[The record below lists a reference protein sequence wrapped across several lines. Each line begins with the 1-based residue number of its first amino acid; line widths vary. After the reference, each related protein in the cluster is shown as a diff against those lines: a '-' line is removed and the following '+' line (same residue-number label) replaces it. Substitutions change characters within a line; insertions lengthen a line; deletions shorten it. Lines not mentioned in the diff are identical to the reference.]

1 MTSQSPAKNDVPPSP
16 SPSPWLFPLAA
27 TLGAAAAALLHLD
40 AAASV
45 ALVALVSSLPA
56 LVALARSRYRT
67 SAGADGRATWPAAA
81 RQTGSELVHLV
92 ADHVPDAV
100 LFFSDSGVIRY
111 ANPVARDL
119 FFDGKTPEGQNF
131 IRLVADAPV
140 PLREALLG
148 ESDHLFSM
156 DVDGRRETY
165 HVSRR
170 SFTLDDELHTLLS
183 VKYMTREIGRREVN
197 VLKRVV
203 RVISHE
209 VNNSLAPVTSLVHS
223 ARVIA
228 KNPEHTAKLE
238 RVFSTIEERT
248 NHLRAFLDGYVV
260 LARLPQPHPKP
271 VNFASFLPLLSALYP
286 DVRWPEPPTQ
296 RGWFDAVQIEQVFI
310 NLLKNAAESGSAQ
323 SDIEVRL
330 ATSAD
335 GSSKI
340 DILDRGRG
348 FSAEG
353 LKNALLPLYSTKESG
368 GGMGLS
374 LSQEIIEAHGGSIG
388 ITNRPEGGAWMRIH
402 LPGRSTTTD
411 ADLTRSRLTLTR
423 G

>member
-1 MTSQSPAKNDVPPSP
+1 MTTNAETQDGRRASA
-16 SPSPWLFPLAA
+16 WLVALAA
-27 TLGAAAAALLHLD
+27 IAAAGVAALSGLGRLE
-40 AAASV
+40 SV
-45 ALVALVSSLPA
+45 ALVAAAAVFPVLGA
-56 LVALARSRYRT
+56 LLFGRKLEPD
-67 SAGADGRATWPAAA
+67 ADRRTWPAAA
-81 RQTGSELVHLV
+81 KQSGSELVHLV

-111 ANPVARDL
+111 ANPVARNL

-156 DVDGRRETY
+156 EVDGRRETY

-170 SFTLDDELHTLLS
+170 SFVLEDELHTLLS
-183 VKYMTREIGRREVN
+183 VKYMTREIGRREVD

-203 RVISHE
+203 RLISHE

-223 ARVIA
+223 ARLIA

-248 NHLRAFLDGYVV
+248 QHLRSFLEGYVA
-260 LARLPQPHPKP
+260 LARLPKPRAKP
-271 VNFASFLPLLSALYP
+271 VNLAEFLRPLSALYP
-286 DVRWPEPPTQ
+286 EVRWPEAPAHD
-296 RGWFDAVQIEQVFI
+296 GFFDAVQLEQVFI
-310 NLLKNAAESGSAQ
+310 NLIKNAGEAGSAVG
-323 SDIEVRL
+323 DIEVRVE
-330 ATSAD
+330 TTPG
-335 GSSKI
+335 GSSEI
-340 DILDRGRG
+340 DVLDRGRG
-348 FSAEG
+348 FSTDG
-353 LKNALLPLYSTKESG
+353 LTNALLPLYSTKESG

-388 ITNRPEGGAWMRIH
+388 ISNRPDGGAWMRIL
-402 LPGRSTTTD
+402 LPGRANTTG

>member
-1 MTSQSPAKNDVPPSP
+1 MTKPEPKSESPLD
-16 SPSPWLFPLAA
+16 SPWLSAMAA
-27 TLGAAAAALLHLD
+27 VAGAGAAAFFGLGKAE
-40 AAASV
+40 SV
-45 ALVALVSSLPA
+45 G
-56 LVALARSRYRT
+56 LVALAALLPGLIALFRGPKRD
-67 SAGADGRATWPAAA
+67 AAPERATWPAAA

-100 LFFSDSGVIRY
+100 LFFSDSGIIRY
-111 ANPVARDL
+111 ANPIARSL
-119 FFDGKTPEGQNF
+119 FFDGKAPEGENF

-156 DVDGRRETY
+156 DLDGRRETY

-170 SFTLDDELHTLLS
+170 SFMLDDELHTLLS
-183 VKYMTREIGRREVN
+183 VKYMTREIARREVD

-223 ARVIA
+223 ARLIA
-228 KNPEHTAKLE
+228 KNPEHHAKLD
-238 RVFSTIEERT
+238 RVFATIEERT
-248 NHLRAFLDGYVV
+248 HHLRQFLDGYVV
-260 LARLPQPHPKP
+260 LARLPQPHAKP
-271 VNFASFLPLLSALYP
+271 VDFAAFLRLLSALYP
-286 DVRWPEPPTQ
+286 EVRWPEPPADD
-296 RGWFDAVQIEQVFI
+296 GWFDAVQMEQVFI
-310 NLLKNAAESGSAQ
+310 NLIKNAGEAGSAQ
-323 SDIEVRL
+323 ADIEVRIK
-330 ATSAD
+330 TTPE
-335 GSSKI
+335 GSSEI

-348 FSAEG
+348 FSTDG
-353 LKNALLPLYSTKESG
+353 LKNALLPLYSTKDSG

-388 ITNRPEGGAWMRIH
+388 ISNRPDGGASMRVI
-402 LPGRSTTTD
+402 LPGRKTSAT